1 MPRSRRA
8 PSAARGV
15 ADWLHGQLRNVA
27 PFATLLV
34 LVVFFWAASDSFAT
48 LGNLQNILTQISV
61 TGIIAVG
68 LTFVILCAEIDLS
81 VASVANATG
90 IVVAY
95 FTVQDASVTIA
106 NVPLPGWA
114 AILIALAVVF
124 RAGRGERVRA
134 DADRHPELHHD
145 AGDAADR
152 GRHLRAAGARADR
165 LRGAAADRRRWV
177 RARSGRCR
185 GS

>member
-1 MPRSRRA
+1 MSDIPRGGVTAPRA
-8 PSAARGV
+8 GV
-15 ADWLHGQLRNVA
+15 LDWLRGQLRNVA

-34 LVVFFWAASDSFAT
+34 LVAFFSAASDSFAT

-61 TGIIAVG
+61 TGIIAAG

-106 NVPLPGWA
+106 NVPLPGAA
-114 AILIALAVVF
+114 AILLGLVSC
-124 RAGRGERVRA
+124 
-134 DADRHPELHHD
+134 L
-145 AGDAADR
+145 
-152 GRHLRAAGARADR
+152 LLGAINAF
-165 LRGAAADRRRWV
+165 GV
-177 RARSGRCR
+177 TKIG
-185 GS
+185 